1 MRTRSRSRTIDEK
14 STGQKDRARLGVL
27 GIAVLTAISI
37 GVYSYSRSRAPGG

>member
-1 MRTRSRSRTIDEK
+1 MQAMNKFREK
-14 STGQKDRARLGVL
+14 GEKPTGQKDRARLGVL